1 MSIYIKGLK
10 MPTSCSVCWALDD
23 YGDYPRCCITEEQRG
38 YTFPI
43 RQKRMDNCPLVP
55 VPSHEGDN
63 MTEDLGIIIS
73 KLQFEPSN
81 IILFKANLNKVT
93 SEMAQMIADNI
104 HRHFPN
110 NKIICIR
117 DGIDIETTT
126 IKYLLDYIKYLENC
140 VNECIE
146 RTNKEINNE

>member
-1 MSIYIKGLK
+1 MYV
-10 MPTSCSVCWALDD
+10 TDC
-23 YGDYPRCCITEEQRG
+23 
-38 YTFPI
+38 
-43 RQKRMDNCPLVP
+43 DNCEHHGTLK
-55 VPSHEGDN
+55 GDN

-73 KLQFEPSN
+73 KLQFEPSD
-81 IILFKANLNKVT
+81 IILFKANLDKVT
-93 SEMAQMIADNI
+93 PEMAQMIADNV

-110 NKIICIR
+110 NKMVCIR